1 MKQLMNR
8 LWLAAV
14 LTLCAGA
21 TASAYDLTV
30 AASEHGAVTFL
41 VDGTEAAA
49 AEAGQTVTIVVTPDE
64 GFSADDF
71 TVEVYAKWSEA
82 QARRR
87 APGTSQVEVG
97 GDLTFQMPEAHVEVF
112 VTYKETSGI
121 ARVATK
127 ATPLGTWYTLGGRRL
142 SGKPTMRGVYIHDGK
157 KVCIR

>member
-41 VDGTEAAA
+41 VDGIEAAA
-49 AEAGQTVTIVVTPDE
+49 AEAGQTVTIVVTPDK

-97 GDLTFQMPEAHVEVF
+97 DDLTFQMPEAHVEVF
-112 VTYKETSGI
+112 VTYKETTSI
-121 ARVATK
+121 AHITAKT
-127 ATPLGTWYTLGGRRL
+127 TPPGTWYTLDGRRL
-142 SGKPTMRGVYIHDGK
+142 AGKPTARGVYIRDGK
-157 KVCIR
+157 KVVIR